1 MKLAVKPSEEILSLL
16 EEARRRGV
24 RRLVEEYVRMGQR
37 FHPRIYALDGQGRRV
52 DTFSEEEVVEV
63 TAALTAPYLEA
74 KGYGP
79 FFLPERVEVI
89 LEERG
94 VRVRLHLEG
103 ETQEAFLPL

>member
-1 MKLAVKPSEEILSLL
+1 MTV
-16 EEARRRGV
+16 
-24 RRLVEEYVRMGQR
+24 
-37 FHPRIYALDGQGRRV
+37 
-52 DTFSEEEVVEV
+52 
-63 TAALTAPYLEA
+63 ALTAPYLDA